1 MRAGARILSLLRT
14 RRRRD
19 TLAQLALA
27 PLRWMILLI
36 AVLTL
41 FRVMFE
47 FNAAGL
53 TTERSLA
60 TRELFDVA
68 ATLLA
73 STLVFA
79 WARRRLTARL
89 IHPTNEVVIAL
100 RRLAMGDRNVVIPGL
115 DRSDELGRIARA
127 MVVFQK
133 SRKLAEQLQ
142 VFARTTS
149 DAMVVI
155 DPKRKIAFWN
165 EAAERLFGWTAAE
178 AIGQFVSMALPPR
191 NLDQHAA
198 NHVNLLAGTSKE
210 LLGQAEEIMAVH
222 KDGHEICV
230 EVTRG
235 TWKEEDGVH
244 IGVIVR
250 DLTRWKREEEQRRR
264 TTELLDAI
272 VENMPA
278 SLCVK
283 DAHDHSYLLV
293 NRAFED
299 LTQRPR
305 AEFIGHTPLDFY
317 PEDEALAYIEQ
328 DKHALHLPEVIV
340 DEEAHTRADGV
351 TRLLRTRKVG
361 IDRDESGAPR
371 LILSVS
377 EDVTERREA
386 QDHIRHLA
394 LHDPLTGLPNRRTL
408 NDELANAFGSGRAG
422 AVMLLDLDRFK
433 AINDVN
439 GHPFGDE
446 ILRQVASRL
455 CACAQGHLVAR
466 MGGDE
471 FALVVLDA
479 PAAAIEAIAQSIVT
493 ELGKPFIADR
503 KHVHIGASVGVT
515 EFPSQASDAEQALR
529 HADLA
534 LYRAKTN
541 GRGNYCSFTPHL
553 DQRQRERRQLTGEL
567 HDALDRGDIIAH
579 YQPLAAM
586 DGRILGFE
594 ALARWRH
601 PELGPIPPETFIA
614 VAEESGLILDLGMR
628 VLRQAVRDAVK
639 WPAELSIAVNLSP
652 LQMQQPGLADDIGRL
667 LVEERL
673 DPSRLELEITEG
685 TLTRDTDQAV
695 RTLTALKAIGVRIGM
710 DDFGTG
716 YSSLSYFRLFPFDK
730 IKIDQSFVRDME
742 HSPQALAIVQAV
754 IGLGHGLNLP
764 VIAEGVETQAQLDRL
779 RAEGVDGV
787 QGYLIGRPGPIKA
800 YVNTLTSHTRP
811 LAA

>member
-1 MRAGARILSLLRT
+1 MRGAFRIVT
-14 RRRRD
+14 NTHPRRRRE
-19 TLAQLALA
+19 TLASLALA

-36 AVLTL
+36 AVLTV
-41 FRVMFE
+41 FRVIFE
-47 FNAAGL
+47 FNATGL
-53 TTERSLA
+53 RTDPTLVR
-60 TRELFDVA
+60 RELLDVA

-73 STLVFA
+73 SSLVFA
-79 WARRRLTARL
+79 WARRRLTEGL
-89 IHPTNEVVIAL
+89 IDPANQVVEAL
-100 RRLAMGDRNVVIPGL
+100 RRLAMGERNVIIPGA
-115 DRSDELGRIARA
+115 DRHDELGRIARA
-127 MVVFQK
+127 MGVFKK

-155 DPKRKIAFWN
+155 DPERKIAFWN
-165 EAAERLFGWTAAE
+165 EGAERLFGWTAEE
-178 AIGQFVSMALPPR
+178 AIGQYVSMALPPR
-191 NLDQHAA
+191 NLQQHAS
-198 NHVNLLAGTSKE
+198 NHVNLLAGTAE
-210 LLGQAEEIMAVH
+210 DLLGHPEEITAVH

-235 TWKEEDGVH
+235 TWKEDEGVH

-264 TTELLDAI
+264 TTELLDAV
-272 VENMPA
+272 VEHMPA

-283 DAHDHSYLLV
+283 DAGDHSYRLV
-293 NRAFED
+293 NRAFEE

-305 AEFIGHTPLDFY
+305 AEFIGHTPYDFY
-317 PEDEALAYIEQ
+317 PEDEARSYIEQ
-328 DKHALHLPEVIV
+328 DQRAVREAEVVV
-340 DEEAHTRADGV
+340 DEEAHTRADGAI
-351 TRLLRTRKVG
+351 RLLRTRKVG
-361 IDRDESGAPR
+361 IDRGEDGVPR
-371 LILSVS
+371 LILSLS

-386 QDHIRHLA
+386 QDRIRHLA
-394 LHDPLTGLPNRRTL
+394 EHDPLTGLANRRTL
-408 NDELANAFGSGRAG
+408 NNALDSAFARNRKG
-422 AVMLLDLDRFK
+422 AVLLLDLDRFK

-446 ILRQVASRL
+446 ILRQVAARL
-455 CACAQGHLVAR
+455 NNCARGHLVAR

-471 FALVVLDA
+471 FAVVVRGIDSA
-479 PAAAIEAIAQSIVT
+479 KVEAIAQCIV
-493 ELGKPFIADR
+493 EDLAKPFVADG
-503 KHVHIGASVGVT
+503 KHVHIGASIGVT
-515 EFPSQASDAEQALR
+515 EFPSQASDSAQALR

-541 GRGNYCSFTPHL
+541 GRGTYCCFTPHL

-579 YQPLAAM
+579 YQPLASM

-601 PELGPIPPETFIA
+601 PTLGHIPPETFIS
-614 VAEESGLILDLGMR
+614 VAEESGLIIDLGMR
-628 VLRQAVRDAVK
+628 VLRQAVRDAAQ
-639 WPAELSIAVNLSP
+639 WPAYLSVAVNLSP
-652 LQMQQPGLADDIGRL
+652 LQMHQPDLAAQIAAMLAEEGLSPA
-667 LVEERL
+667 
-673 DPSRLELEITEG
+673 RLELEITEG

-695 RTLTALKAIGVRIGM
+695 RTLTALKALGVRIGM

-742 HSPQALAIVQAV
+742 RSPQALAIVQAV

-764 VIAEGVETQAQLDRL
+764 VVAEGVETQAQLDRL
-779 RAEGVDGV
+779 RAEGCDGV
-787 QGYLIGRPGPIKA
+787 QGYLIGRPGPAAA
-800 YVNTLTSHTRP
+800 YVNTLSGQRA